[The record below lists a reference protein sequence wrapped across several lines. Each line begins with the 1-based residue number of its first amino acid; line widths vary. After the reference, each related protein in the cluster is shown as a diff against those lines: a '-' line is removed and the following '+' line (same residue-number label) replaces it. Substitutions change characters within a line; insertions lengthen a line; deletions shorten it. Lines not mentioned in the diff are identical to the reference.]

1 MSADSVPLPP
11 EVDRDDQGR
20 LCVEGVPLAQLAARF
35 GTPLYVYSAA
45 HLDTRLAMLRRGFHK
60 PPLICYAVKANDN
73 LGILRRFAAA
83 GTGFDIVSGGEL
95 VRVLAAG
102 GDPTRVVFSG
112 VGKRDDELQAALQA
126 GVRAIHLESI
136 AEADRLSAIAAATGR
151 KAPVAVRVN
160 PDVDP
165 GTHPHIATGMR
176 KAKFGVAWDDVPALY
191 RRLVADPWL
200 VPIGAACHIGSQ
212 LLDVAPLLAALDRM
226 LGLVDQLASAG
237 LKLQYLDLGGGLGVR
252 YQPEDGEPDLRAYA
266 AGIEARLAGRDLD
279 LILEPGRFLVAG
291 AGLLLTRVLY
301 PKRTPERLLAVVDAS
316 MSELMRPALY
326 GAWHGIVPVQ
336 DAPVLDELID
346 VVGPVCEST
355 DVLGRD
361 RYLPEPS
368 PGRLLALTGVGAYGS
383 TMANTYNT
391 RPRPAEVLVEGGRV
405 AVMRR
410 RETVADLLDR
420 DRQDLQ
426 WEAP

>member
-1 MSADSVPLPP
+1 MSAPSVPLPP
-11 EVDRDDQGR
+11 EVARDDQGR
-20 LCVEGVPLAQLAARF
+20 LCVEGIPLERLAARF

-45 HLDTRLAMLRRGFHK
+45 HLDSRLAMLRAGFRR

-73 LGILRRFAAA
+73 LGLIGRFAAA

-95 VRVLAAG
+95 ARVQAAG
-102 GDPTRVVFSG
+102 GDPSRVVFSG
-112 VGKRDDELQAALQA
+112 VGKRDDELQAALAA
-126 GVRAIHLESI
+126 GVRAVHLESV
-136 AEADRLSAIAAATGR
+136 AEAERLSAIAAAAGR

-200 VPIGAACHIGSQ
+200 DPIGVACHIGSQ
-212 LLDVAPLLAALDRM
+212 LLDVTPLLAALDRV
-226 LGLVDQLASAG
+226 LGLVDHLAGEG
-237 LKLQYLDLGGGLGVR
+237 LRLRYLDLGGGLGVR
-252 YQPEDGEPDLRAYA
+252 YRAEDPEPDL
-266 AGIEARLAGRDLD
+266 AGWAGGIDARLAGRDLE
-279 LILEPGRFLVAG
+279 LVLEPGRFLTAG

-301 PKRTPERLLAVVDAS
+301 PKRTPDRLLAVVDAS

-326 GAWHGIVPVQ
+326 GAWHGIVSV
-336 DAPVLDELID
+336 DAAPALPELVD

-361 RYLPEPS
+361 RRLPDPT
-368 PGRLLALTGVGAYGS
+368 PGRLLAVLSAGAYGS

-391 RPRPAEVLVEGGRV
+391 RPRPAEVLVDGRRV
-405 AVMRR
+405 AVLRP
-410 RETVADLLDR
+410 RESVADLLAR
-420 DRQDLQ
+420 DRSDLD
-426 WEAP
+426 WDAP